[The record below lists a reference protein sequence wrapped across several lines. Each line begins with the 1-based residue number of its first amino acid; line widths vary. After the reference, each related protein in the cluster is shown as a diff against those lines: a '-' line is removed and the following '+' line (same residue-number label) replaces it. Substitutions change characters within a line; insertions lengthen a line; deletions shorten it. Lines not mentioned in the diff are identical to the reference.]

1 MPDFA
6 TWISGPW
13 LASAGTTFLI
23 VALAEIGDKSQLVC
37 MTLAA
42 RHRGLPVVI
51 GAILAFAV
59 LNLLAVLFGAAVAAW
74 LPEWLVALAVAILF
88 AGFGISAL
96 RYTEADDDEAVT
108 EKPGH
113 GIVATTFLLIF
124 LAEFG
129 DKTQLAVAAL
139 GSTGTPAAVWTGATT
154 ALAVTSLLGVL
165 AGRKLLNRLP
175 LKWIHRISGVFFLLL
190 ALFASW
196 AQAADFKV
204 TIFGPEPRSTAATR
218 EATGHF
224 LMVQKTKS
232 C

>member
-6 TWISGPW
+6 SWLSGQW
-13 LASAGTTFLI
+13 LTAAGTTFLI
-23 VALAEIGDKSQLVC
+23 VAFAEIGDKSQLVC

-51 GAILAFAV
+51 GATAAFAV

-74 LPEWLVALAVAILF
+74 FPEWLVVVAVAVLF

-96 RYTEADDDEAVT
+96 RYTDEDEDEEVE

-129 DKTQLAVAAL
+129 DKTQIAVA
-139 GSTGTPAAVWTGATT
+139 G
-154 ALAVTSLLGVL
+154 
-165 AGRKLLNRLP
+165 
-175 LKWIHRISGVFFLLL
+175 
-190 ALFASW
+190 
-196 AQAADFKV
+196 
-204 TIFGPEPRSTAATR
+204 
-218 EATGHF
+218 
-224 LMVQKTKS
+224 
-232 C
+232 

>member
-1 MPDFA
+1 MPDIA
-6 TWISGPW
+6 SWLSGPW
-13 LASAGTTFLI
+13 LASAGTTFFI

-59 LNLLAVLFGAAVAAW
+59 LNLLAVLFGAAVSAW

-96 RYTEADDDEAVT
+96 RYTEEGDDEAVE

-113 GIVATTFLLIF
+113 GIVATTFLMIF

-139 GSTGTPAAVWTGATT
+139 GSTSTPAAVWTGATA

-175 LKWIHRISGVFFLLL
+175 LKWIHRISGIFFLLL
-190 ALFASW
+190 AVYAVSRLF
-196 AQAADFKV
+196 
-204 TIFGPEPRSTAATR
+204 
-218 EATGHF
+218 
-224 LMVQKTKS
+224 
-232 C
+232 

>member
-1 MPDFA
+1 MPEVSS
-6 TWISGPW
+6 WLSGPW
-13 LASAGTTFLI
+13 LGSAGTTFLL

-42 RHRGLPVVI
+42 RHRGLPIVI
-51 GAILAFAV
+51 GAIAAFAV

-74 LPEWLVALAVAILF
+74 LPEWLVIMAVAVLF

-96 RYTEADDDEAVT
+96 RYKEEAGDEDVE

-129 DKTQLAVAAL
+129 DKTQLAVAGL
-139 GSTGTPAAVWTGATT
+139 GSTSEPSAVWAGATI
-154 ALAVTSLLGVL
+154 ALAITSIIGVF

-190 ALFASW
+190 AVFALS
-196 AQAADFKV
+196 
-204 TIFGPEPRSTAATR
+204 R
-218 EATGHF
+218 
-224 LMVQKTKS
+224 LL
-232 C
+232 